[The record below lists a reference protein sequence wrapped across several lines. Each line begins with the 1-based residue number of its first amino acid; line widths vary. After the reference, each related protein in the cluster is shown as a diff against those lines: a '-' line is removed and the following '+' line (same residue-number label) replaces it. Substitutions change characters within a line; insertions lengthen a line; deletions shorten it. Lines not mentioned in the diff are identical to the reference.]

1 MKSKKEI
8 FDEVVGRHLR
18 EFSPLNYV
26 NYEKVCLF
34 ADKYSE
40 QIAIGFAEFILS
52 NDIETDLRGKWIDF
66 RVSPSKR
73 HTSEEL
79 YNLYKQ
85 TLK

>member
-1 MKSKKEI
+1 MTNLSPKDKE
-8 FDEVVGRHLR
+8 
-18 EFSPLNYV
+18 
-26 NYEKVCLF
+26 KLF
-34 ADKYSE
+34 NEICEYPHIVSHKDAAMELANQYSE

-52 NDIETDLRGKWIDF
+52 NGIETDLRGKWIDF